1 MTGERLYTDLAQYY
15 ELIDQKPR
23 DTFEAE
29 IEHIGQLITEHTDTA
44 DSPARVLDIG
54 CGNGAHA
61 ELLEDRF
68 NIDVYC
74 ADANR
79 GVIQQATD
87 RCRPPVTQADM
98 RSLPYQ
104 TAVFDAVIC
113 LSNTLAYAVAD
124 AGKEAIL
131 QEIYRVLTLSGLAV
145 VEFSP
150 APSTSYEGIVDHMT
164 MTYENEAISI
174 AAVQVVSTE
183 SETMVFEIEYLI
195 WDSNVD
201 APGVRH
207 EEDVHV
213 LGMLAEDALI
223 NLFNQ
228 TGFDSIECQE
238 EPFEDTLYLAE
249 K

>member
-1 MTGERLYTDLAQYY
+1 MTGERLYTDLARYY
-15 ELIDQKPR
+15 ELIDQKPP
-23 DTFEAE
+23 DTIAAE

-79 GVIQQATD
+79 GVIQRATD
-87 RCRPPVTQADM
+87 RCQPSVTQADM

-104 TAVFDAVIC
+104 TAAFDAVIC
-113 LSNTLAYAVAD
+113 LSNTLAYAVTD
-124 AGKEAIL
+124 AGKEAVL
-131 QEIYRVLTLSGLAV
+131 QEIHRVLTPTGLAV

-150 APSTSYEGIVDHMT
+150 SPPTSYEGVLDHMT
-164 MTYENEAISI
+164 MTYENETISI
-174 AAVQVVSTE
+174 AAVQVVSIE

-201 APGVRH
+201 APGIRH

-213 LGMLAEDALI
+213 LGMLAEDGLI
-223 NLFNQ
+223 DLFNQ
-228 TGFDSIECQE
+228 TGFDGIECQE
-238 EPFEDTLYLAE
+238 EPVEDMLFLAE